1 MWEETRRTWAHTLS
15 HQQISTVAVNAQLRH
30 LSTWRG
36 ETISLSLIIATFAR
50 SLFSYIYTY
59 TYIIGVKWNLHID
72 PREYIYIYIDY
83 CINAVVAPF
92 IKSTFLNDPRLY
104 FVVRSDFCTKLKL
117 KYLATDAVTI
127 WQATIMWSYT
137 LKPYQPYSHCTDGSF
152 SPSHI
157 SSTFKTSR
165 HQQLSGNKKK
175 KPYIRYSIFNTDRE
189 GKQYIFPD
197 IYTVCMYMCVNIC
210 TYIYLYIYMHIII
223 YSTCINILYM
233 YRHIDTQTHIYS
245 TYAYICI
252 YM

>member
-1 MWEETRRTWAHTLS
+1 MISKYMYCKRPCVRGDKKDMGTYIVSSADLHSSRERSAPAPLHMTRRNY
-15 HQQISTVAVNAQLRH
+15 ISVINNCHVCTF
-30 LSTWRG
+30 
-36 ETISLSLIIATFAR
+36 SLLIY
-50 SLFSYIYTY
+50 LYIYIY
-59 TYIIGVKWNLHID
+59 NRCKVKPAHWPQGV
-72 PREYIYIYIDY
+72 YIYIYIDY

-175 KPYIRYSIFNTDRE
+175 KHILDIVYLIQTGKENNIFSQIYI
-189 GKQYIFPD
+189 QY
-197 IYTVCMYMCVNIC
+197 VCICV
-210 TYIYLYIYMHIII
+210 
-223 YSTCINILYM
+223 
-233 YRHIDTQTHIYS
+233 
-245 TYAYICI
+245 
-252 YM
+252 